1 MSCLSVREPR
11 HFQVSEREAMLV
23 PLDAHGSVMSTSVGR
38 KAWFLVSERE
48 AMLVPLDANME
59 VSCLLL
65 GRKAHPSVGQGN
77 TRSGPLNLTVIEF
90 TPSREGPDFRYPM
103 PRMVSSLDATM
114 EVYSL
119 YRERLARL
127 VSETRTDR
135 IPVCGSCDYH
145 STLPQGRGPIPGLG
159 HRGA

>member
-1 MSCLSVREPR
+1 
-11 HFQVSEREAMLV
+11 
-23 PLDAHGSVMSTSVGR
+23 
-38 KAWFLVSERE
+38 
-48 AMLVPLDANME
+48 MLVPLDANME

-65 GRKAHPSVGQGN
+65 LGRKAFSSVGQGN

-103 PRMVSSLDATM
+103 PRMVSSLADDHGS
-114 EVYSL
+114 VLSL

-145 STLPQGRGPIPGLG
+145 RD
-159 HRGA
+159 HY